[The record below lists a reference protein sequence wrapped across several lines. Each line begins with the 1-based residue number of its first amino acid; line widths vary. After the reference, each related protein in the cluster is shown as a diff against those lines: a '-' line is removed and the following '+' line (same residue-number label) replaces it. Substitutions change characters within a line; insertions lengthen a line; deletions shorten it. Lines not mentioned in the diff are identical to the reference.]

1 MRKGEKIKK
10 FLILGFPAL
19 IRVLNFLIWWGN
31 SLLCGLG
38 NFLIKHVDNCGF
50 ASLPEYRQDHILDIF
65 TANSRGTRNITP
77 ETTSSRTACCA
88 TQSAKSQL
96 SRDFCR
102 ETL

>member
-1 MRKGEKIKK
+1 M
-10 FLILGFPAL
+10 LGFTIL
-19 IRVLNFLIWWGN
+19 ICVQNFLIWWGN

-88 TQSAKSQL
+88 N
-96 SRDFCR
+96 CEHNR
-102 ETL
+102 EHFAGRLFGLKPLQPVRWYLR